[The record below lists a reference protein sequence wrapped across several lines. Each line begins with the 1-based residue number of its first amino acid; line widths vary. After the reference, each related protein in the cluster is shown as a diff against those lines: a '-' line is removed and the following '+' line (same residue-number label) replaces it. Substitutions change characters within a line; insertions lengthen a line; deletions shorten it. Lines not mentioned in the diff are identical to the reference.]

1 MPPAVGRMHA
11 SHPSNPFAHL
21 NPAQSIPQSHYQQHQ
36 QGQAIPQSLARPSA
50 YAVSNPNG
58 SISPFAQPTGSIP
71 LQGTYPG
78 GAIGAGGGS
87 GLASEAAYRGFAHG
101 AALQQQQA
109 HQQEAAQLG
118 LKSGAAARIR
128 DVWAGNFEAEMVIL
142 RELITKYPYV
152 SMVTTTPPF
161 QPAVLLTN
169 NLCRTPSFLVLSRD
183 PLATLK
189 TRPRTTTKPCAATS
203 IFSSLFSSA

>member
-11 SHPSNPFAHL
+11 SHMSNPFAHL
-21 NPAQSIPQSHYQQHQ
+21 NPAQSIPQSHYQQQQQ

-71 LQGTYPG
+71 LQSTYPG

-152 SMVTTTPPF
+152 SMVMTAPPF
-161 QPAVLLTN
+161 QPALLTN
-169 NLCRTPSFLVLSRD
+169 HPCRTPSFLVLLRD
-183 PLATLK
+183 PSATLK
-189 TRPRTTTKPCAATS
+189 TRLRTTTKLCAATS